1 MGYSLR
7 QLAELRM
14 RKIFSLLCLFGVLSV
29 LNSQDSEKSESFND
43 IQKKIES
50 LKARMSLL
58 QQNEKVFSKIQKT
71 VSLTTETSEQKEDS
85 TINVI
90 RQGSDEADIY
100 QLLKK
105 VNQLKSRVDPLNQKI
120 DSLTGVKENKIPEL
134 ERATPDIQ
142 KETKQANYV
151 ELQNSIENQ
160 RSKPKF
166 NFSLNNQPTNNS
178 LSFYSGFVMPNKS
191 KFRKYGIQFEEGEQY
206 SIEYIRNFGSFF
218 LGSTLSTKLYE
229 NKKITGIKVDDRIKG
244 DSSDYIH
251 LVDTGQIKSSGE
263 NRSFALSISTGWEP
277 NLSDR
282 IFMRNKV
289 SMGMAFS
296 EKEIKIEEHMLT
308 QSDSVFYYSF
318 LSGIGLQWTNLFHTL
333 FYYQFDGQSEVERF
347 NDQTFH
353 EIGMS
358 FGIDY

>member
-1 MGYSLR
+1 
-7 QLAELRM
+7 M
-14 RKIFSLLCLFGVLSV
+14 RKTFSLLYLFGVLSV
-29 LNSQDSEKSESFND
+29 LNSQDTEKSESFNN

-50 LKARMSLL
+50 LKVRMSLL
-58 QQNEKVFSKIQKT
+58 QQNEKVFPKIQKK
-71 VSLTTETSEQKEDS
+71 VSLTTETTEPQESPK
-85 TINVI
+85 INVI
-90 RQGSDEADIY
+90 RQGSGDAGIY
-100 QLLKK
+100 QLINK
-105 VNQLKSRVDPLNQKI
+105 VNELKSRVDPLNQKI
-120 DSLTGVKENKIPEL
+120 DSLTDIQKNQIPDPEI
-134 ERATPDIQ
+134 ATPDIK
-142 KETKQANYV
+142 KETKQTNNS
-151 ELQNSIENQ
+151 EKQDSIEDEKN
-160 RSKPKF
+160 KPKI
-166 NFSLNNQPTNNS
+166 NFLLNNEPTNNS
-178 LSFYSGFVMPNKS
+178 LNFYTGFVMPNKS

-218 LGSTLSTKLYE
+218 LGSTFSTKFYE

-251 LVDTGQIKSSGE
+251 LVDTGQIRASGE
-263 NRSFALSISTGWEP
+263 NRSFALSISSGWEP
-277 NLSDR
+277 YLSDR
-282 IFMRNKV
+282 FFMRNKV

-318 LSGIGLQWTNLFHTL
+318 LAGVGVQWTNLFHTL

-358 FGIDY
+358 FGINY

>member
-1 MGYSLR
+1 
-7 QLAELRM
+7 M
-14 RKIFSLLCLFGVLSV
+14 RKTFLILCLFGVLSA
-29 LNSQDSEKSESFND
+29 LNSQDTEISDNFNN

-58 QQNEKVFSKIQKT
+58 QQNEKVFPKIQKP
-71 VSLTTETSEQKEDS
+71 VSLTTETSEPKEDS
-85 TINVI
+85 TKNVI
-90 RQGSDEADIY
+90 KQGSDDTDIY

-105 VNQLKSRVDPLNQKI
+105 VNELKSRVDPLNQKL
-120 DSLTGVKENKIPEL
+120 DSLTDIQENQIPDP
-134 ERATPDIQ
+134 ERATPVIQ
-142 KETKQANYV
+142 KETKQSNYF
-151 ELQNSIENQ
+151 EKQYSIEDEKN
-160 RSKPKF
+160 KPKF
-166 NFSLNNQPTNNS
+166 NFSLNNEPTNNS
-178 LSFYSGFVMPNKS
+178 LNFYTGFVMPNKS

-206 SIEYIRNFGSFF
+206 SIEYIRKFGSFF

-251 LVDTGQIKSSGE
+251 LVDTGQIKSSGK

-277 NLSDR
+277 YLSDR

-289 SMGMAFS
+289 NMGMAFS
-296 EKEIKIEEHMLT
+296 EKEIKIEEHILT

-318 LSGIGLQWTNLFHTL
+318 LSGIGVQWTNLFHTL

-353 EIGMS
+353 EIGIS
-358 FGIDY
+358 FGINY